1 MKRIMHHD
9 QEKFISGVQG
19 WFTIHKSSKIIYHVN
34 RIKDKNYMTMSI
46 DTDKYFEKN

>member
-1 MKRIMHHD
+1 MRHD

-19 WFTIHKSSKIIYHVN
+19 WFTIHKSNKIIYHVN